1 MRCVGQVILSY
12 IRPGGGTVSAAEV
25 PILQQMVEII
35 LQRLSYSRRAGLCW
49 LAKGVQSCIFCYK
62 SFSGRQ

>member
-1 MRCVGQVILSY
+1 MRCVGQVILSS

-35 LQRLSYSRRAGLCW
+35 LLTFILQEKSWALLAYRRGSELYF
-49 LAKGVQSCIFCYK
+49 LL
-62 SFSGRQ
+62 